1 MCCPLSE
8 LPVVP
13 GTLHCDLDFAEP
25 PLVGIATDFC
35 WAEDEKDWKYTVDFF
50 PHKLLV
56 PGVPSLLHPRF
67 LEAVEET

>member
-1 MCCPLSE
+1 MSE

-13 GTLHCDLDFAEP
+13 GILHRDLHFAEP
-25 PLVGIATDFC
+25 PIVGIATDFH
-35 WAEDEKDWKYTVDFF
+35 WAGDEKDWKYTVDFL

-67 LEAVEET
+67 LGAAEET